1 MYNTV
6 CSTILLTLLH
16 QTDLA
21 EKRDTGLRQQ
31 TPQMPAVSYYQI
43 HPINQTLGSGFA
55 FLKNNY
61 YALRYP
67 TKLHIYQ

>member
-6 CSTILLTLLH
+6 CSPTLLTLLH
-16 QTDLA
+16 QTDPV

-31 TPQMPAVSYYQI
+31 TPQMPAVSYYTL

-61 YALRYP
+61 YPLHYP
-67 TKLHIYQ
+67 TKLYIYQ